1 MWTFK
6 FKDYSVIFS
15 DEICSQVC
23 TEPIT
28 VSFLPVPLL
37 LLLLLLLLF
46 VVYVCVCVVLT
57 NISVVTMDKGTS
69 PGRKASMSARHR
81 SARLGTGEDFIGNT

>member
-1 MWTFK
+1 M
-6 FKDYSVIFS
+6 
-15 DEICSQVC
+15 C

-37 LLLLLLLLF
+37 LLLLLF
-46 VVYVCVCVVLT
+46 VVYMCVCVVLT

-69 PGRKASMSARHR
+69 PGQKASMSARPR
-81 SARLGTGEDFIGNT
+81 SARPGAGEDCIGNT